1 MKKSILL
8 FTFLA
13 LIILGCKSKKDV
25 NNYHLM
31 DVNPEYAAYVSAYTS
46 GLISTES
53 PIKILIQADIP
64 LEINDD
70 KSLKKQVLHFKPS
83 LKGTTYL
90 VDNTTLEFR
99 PDEKLKQGE
108 IYTAT
113 LELES
118 IVPTIPKELQDF
130 QFQFQAKKQDYSVS
144 LEGIQNTDAGQGNYK
159 FVGNVFTAD
168 VADASEINKMLSAK
182 FNGKELPVSWEHS
195 QNRRNHRFTIDGIA
209 SKDKAENLVLKWK
222 GSAIATKKDEK
233 NEFAIPAVNDFKVTQ
248 IKAISTPEQYI
259 SINFSEPIQN
269 DQFVDGLIE
278 LEKTNKSQETDDNYY
293 SDEKENYIKSTIING
308 NELKVYT
315 SKKIGGE
322 YALNIFPGISSSYG
336 NKIETKQTETLNFVN
351 LYPQVKF
358 VGNGSIIPSSDG
370 KVNLPFQA
378 VGLKAVRV
386 EITQIF
392 ENNIHQFF
400 QYNHFDET
408 NNLRPV
414 GQKVLSKVIPISNSD
429 NFNSNELN
437 VYQLELSK
445 FIEPQPGAIYN
456 VEFSFEHRFAVYPCS
471 GVQNQEEFL
480 ARVEPERDNYDADSE
495 MYTYDYYDYYYPED
509 YNWNDRNNP
518 CTVSYYT
525 SDKKVSKSIL
535 ASNLGITFKTGKNRI
550 AYASVSDIV
559 SSDPMENVKIK
570 AYDLQNQLV
579 GEGSTDGNG
588 FAEFNLK
595 RQPFL
600 VIAEKNKQKNYIR
613 VDNGSSLSLSNFDV
627 EGESSANSLGGF
639 IYGERGVWRPGDKIH
654 LTFVSDPSVLNVS
667 DQQPA
672 ILELNGPDGQLMQR
686 KVNTAPVN
694 GFYTFELETAPDA
707 KTGNWSAEVKL
718 GGRTFYKT
726 VKIETIKP
734 NRLKI
739 NTIFPNDVLTKSTTS
754 SGFKIKANWL
764 SGAEAQSLK
773 ATVTGHLF
781 SEDTK
786 FKSFP
791 NYIFSDPSRSF
802 PMQELTLFEG
812 NLNANG
818 EATISTNMNLDYDAP
833 GMLKLG
839 VFTKVFEAG
848 GDFSTS
854 YVTKDFSPYTSY
866 VGLKIPSKNDYF
878 EMLETGK
885 EHRIEVASVDFKGN
899 PISKDRLEVSIYRM
913 KNSWWYNSDDNDLAY
928 YVNRNYEFLQE
939 EKTAM
944 TTNGKGSFTLQ
955 VPNEEYGNYFIRIYD
970 PVSGHATGKTIWFD
984 WPDWRSRSD
993 GNSESAAILNF
1004 KADKTAYKVG
1014 ETAQITLPSSV
1025 AGRALVSFENGTKVI
1040 ERKWIKTAEGNTKF
1054 DVKITPEMAPNFYVN
1069 ISLLQPHNATTNDRP
1084 IRMYGVIPIRVE
1096 NPDRKLEP
1104 QISAPESIRPNSSY
1118 TVSVSEK
1125 SGGPMTYTLAVVD
1138 EGLLGITNFQTPDI
1152 FKHFNQKQALGVN
1165 TWDIFNY
1172 VLGAYGGRIESV
1184 FTIGGDQALAN
1195 SNKEKINRFKP
1206 VVTFLGPFTLAKGEK
1221 KSHNLKMENYIGA
1234 VKVMVVAGQKSAFG
1248 SAEKNIFVKQPLM
1261 TLTSLPRVL
1270 NPGDEITLPVNVFA
1284 MDAKIKNAQV
1294 SIKSNDLIQIDG
1306 SSSQNLTFSK
1316 IGDQMA
1322 TFKLKIPEKLGK
1334 ATLTI
1339 RAVSGNEKTSEEIEI
1354 EVRSPNPPMT
1364 FTDSKEISG
1373 SGNWDGTYQPFGMK
1387 GTTDTKLVLSS
1398 VPAMNLDARLRYL
1411 IQYPHGCV
1419 EQITSSAFPQ
1429 LYLEK
1434 LTQLTDAQKKSTQYN
1449 VEETL
1454 KKLKSYQT
1462 PSGGLAYWPGL
1473 GDADKWGSTYA
1484 LHFILKAEETGYKL
1498 PAGLKEGLI
1507 KYQKKIAK
1515 DWNGYNEKYYYNDLD
1530 QAYRLYTLALSG
1542 NSELGLMNRL
1552 KEKKTNVT
1560 TVWRLAAAYQLAGQG
1575 SIAKKLVADLP
1586 NTVKEYKF
1594 NAYTYGSSVRDDAMI
1609 LETLTLLGERD
1620 KGLVLLKKIAA
1631 HLHSDSWYSTQ
1642 TTSYSLLAISEYLG
1656 KNKAGSNIDA
1666 TVRINGKSSK
1676 ISGNKPFVNVDL
1688 PEASGSFSVVNH
1700 SGGILFVD
1708 LVRSGVSME
1717 ENIPE
1722 IQKNLGLKVTYFNMD
1737 NEAIDPSQLS
1747 QGTDF
1752 KCVVNIT
1759 NPGMM
1764 GNYKEL
1770 TLTQMF
1776 PSGWEIINKRL
1787 NNQATSAQNTGLNY
1801 QDFRDDRVYSYFD
1814 LSAAQQI
1821 SVTILLNATYKGDYY
1836 LPATYCE
1843 AMYDNSIQ
1851 AVVPGKR
1858 IRVN

>member
-1 MKKSILL
+1 MKNFTPFLL
-8 FTFLA
+8 LLLVFTLS
-13 LIILGCKSKKDV
+13 CKSKKDS
-25 NNYHLM
+25 NTYHM
-31 DVNPEYAAYVSAYTS
+31 MEVNPEYAAYVSAYTS
-46 GLISTES
+46 GLVSTES
-53 PIKILIQADIP
+53 SIKILLQSPIP
-64 LEINDD
+64 LEINED
-70 KSLKKQVLHFKPS
+70 KSLKKEIIQFKPS
-83 LKGTTYL
+83 IKGKTYL
-90 VDNTTLEFR
+90 LDDSTLEFR
-99 PDEKLKQGE
+99 PDERLKQGE
-108 IYTAT
+108 LYTAT
-113 LELES
+113 VELKP
-118 IVPTIPKELQDF
+118 IIPNIPNELKDF
-130 QFQFQAKKQDYSVS
+130 KFQFQAKKQDYSVS
-144 LEGIQNTDAGQGNYK
+144 LDGIQNTDKGQGNYK
-159 FVGNVFTAD
+159 FIGNLYTAD
-168 VADASEINKMLSAK
+168 VADASDINKMLSAK
-182 FNGKELPVSWEHS
+182 FNGKDLPISWEHS
-195 QNRRNHRFTIDGIA
+195 QNKRSHRFTVDGIT
-209 SKDKAENLVLKWK
+209 SKDKAENLILKWK
-222 GSAIATKKDEK
+222 GSAISTKNDQKT
-233 NEFAIPAVNDFKVTQ
+233 EFLIPAIDDFTVTQ
-248 IKAISTPEQYI
+248 IKSISTPEQYI
-259 SINFSEPIQN
+259 SINFSEPLQS
-269 DQFVDGLIE
+269 DLFLDGLIE
-278 LEKTNKSQETDDNYY
+278 LVKTNKSEETDDYS
-293 SDEKENYIKSTIING
+293 SDEQDSYIKSTIING

-322 YALNIFPGISSSYG
+322 YELNIYPGITSSYG
-336 NKIETKQTETLNFVN
+336 NKIETLKTENIDFVN

-386 EITQIF
+386 EITKIF

-400 QYNHFDET
+400 QYNHFDQT

-445 FIEPQPGAIYN
+445 FIEPEPGAIYN
-456 VEFSFEHRFAVYPCS
+456 VEFSFDQQFAVYPCT
-471 GVQNQEEFL
+471 GVQHREEFL
-480 ARVEPERDNYDADSE
+480 AKVQPERDDYEAQSE
-495 MYTYDYYDYYYPED
+495 MYEYEYYEYYYPDD
-509 YNWNDRNNP
+509 YNWQDRDNP

-525 SDKKVSKSIL
+525 SDRKVSKNVL
-535 ASNLGITFKTGKNRI
+535 ASNIGITYKSGKNRT
-550 AYASVSDIV
+550 AYVSVSDIV

-570 AYDLQNQLV
+570 AYDLQNQLA

-588 FAEFNLK
+588 FAEFKLNRK
-595 RQPFL
+595 PFL
-600 VIAEKNKQKNYIR
+600 IIAEKNNQKNYIR

-639 IYGERGVWRPGDKIH
+639 IYGERGVWRPGDKIY
-654 LTFVSDPSVLNVS
+654 LTFVSDPSVLNIS

-672 ILELNGPDGQLMQR
+672 ILELKGPDGQLMQR

-718 GGRTFYKT
+718 GGQTFYKS

-739 NTIFPNDVLTKSTTS
+739 NTIFANEILTKSTGS
-754 SGFKIKANWL
+754 DGFKIKANWL
-764 SGAEAQSLK
+764 SGAEAQNLK

-781 SEDTK
+781 SEETK
-786 FKSFP
+786 FKAFP
-791 NYIFSDPSRSF
+791 NFIFSDPSRSF

-812 NLNANG
+812 NLNSNG
-818 EATISTNMNLDYDAP
+818 VASISTNMNLDQDAP

-854 YVTKDFSPYTSY
+854 YVTQDFSPYTSY

-885 EHRIEVASVDFKGN
+885 EHSIQVASVDFKGN
-899 PISKDRLEVSIYRM
+899 PISKDKLEVSIYRM
-913 KNSWWYNSDDNDLAY
+913 KNSWWYNSDNNDLAY
-928 YVNRNYEFLQE
+928 YVNRQYEFLQE
-939 EKTAM
+939 EKVVVTQ
-944 TTNGKGSFTLQ
+944 NGKGNFTLQ

-970 PVSGHATGKTIWFD
+970 PVSGHAAGKTIWFD

-993 GNSESAAILNF
+993 GASESAAILNF
-1004 KADKTAYKVG
+1004 KADKTSYKVG

-1040 ERKWIKTAEGNTKF
+1040 DRKWIKTTEGHTQF

-1096 NPDRKLEP
+1096 NPDRKLNP
-1104 QISAPESIRPNSSY
+1104 QINAPESIRPNSSY
-1118 TVSVSEK
+1118 SVSVSEK
-1125 SGGPMTYTLAVVD
+1125 SGSPMTYTLAVVD
-1138 EGLLGITNFQTPDI
+1138 EGLLGITNFKTPDI

-1165 TWDIFNY
+1165 TWDVFNY

-1184 FTIGGDQALAN
+1184 FTIGGDQALEN

-1206 VVTFLGPFTLAKGEK
+1206 VVTFLGPFTLEKGEK
-1221 KSHNLKMENYIGA
+1221 KSHNLKMENYIGS
-1234 VKVMVVAGQKSAFG
+1234 VKVMVVAGHNSAFG
-1248 SAEKNIFVKQPLM
+1248 SAEKNIAVKQPLM

-1270 NPGDEITLPVNVFA
+1270 NPGDEITLPINVFA
-1284 MDAKIKNAQV
+1284 MENNIKNVQV
-1294 SIKSNDLIQIDG
+1294 SIKSNDLIQIEG
-1306 SSSQNLTFSK
+1306 NSSQSLTFAK
-1316 IGDQMA
+1316 IGDQLA
-1322 TFKLKIPEKLGK
+1322 NFKLKIPEKLGK

-1339 RAVSGNEKTSEEIEI
+1339 SAISGNERTSEEIEI

-1364 FTDSKEISG
+1364 FTDSKEISANQDW
-1373 SGNWDGTYQPFGMK
+1373 SGEYQPFGMV
-1387 GTTDTKLVLSS
+1387 GTTETKLMLSS
-1398 VPAMNLDARLRYL
+1398 VPAMNLEERLRYL

-1429 LYLEK
+1429 LYLDK
-1434 LTQLTDAQKKSTQYN
+1434 LTQLTDIQKKSTQSN

-1454 KKLKSYQT
+1454 KKYKSYQT

-1473 GDADKWGSTYA
+1473 GDADQWGSSYA
-1484 LHFILKAEETGYKL
+1484 FHFILKAEEMGYKL

-1515 DWNGYNEKYYYNDLD
+1515 DWSGYNEKYYYNDLD

-1552 KEKKTNVT
+1552 KEKKTSVS

-1594 NAYTYGSSVRDDAMI
+1594 NAYTYGSSQRDDAMI
-1609 LETLTLLGERD
+1609 LETLTLLGDRD
-1620 KGLVLLKKIAA
+1620 KGLVVLKKIASN
-1631 HLHSDSWYSTQ
+1631 LNSDSWYSTQ
-1642 TTSYSLLAISEYLG
+1642 TTAYSLLAVSEYLG
-1656 KNKAGSNIDA
+1656 KNKVGSQINA
-1666 TVRINGKSSK
+1666 TVTINGKSTK
-1676 ISGNKPFVNVDL
+1676 ITGNKPFVNVAL
-1688 PEASGSFSVVNH
+1688 PERAGNYSVVNN
-1700 SGGILFVD
+1700 SGGVLFVD

-1717 ENIPE
+1717 ENLPE
-1722 IQKNLGLKVTYFNMD
+1722 TQKNLGMKVSYFNLE
-1737 NEAIDPSQLS
+1737 NEPIDPTKLS

-1776 PSGWEIINKRL
+1776 PSGWEIINTRL
-1787 NNQATSAQNTGLNY
+1787 NNQAISAQNIGLNY

-1814 LSAAQQI
+1814 LSAAQQV
-1821 SVTILLNATYKGDYY
+1821 SVTILLNATYKGYYY

-1851 AVVPGKR
+1851 AIIPGKR
-1858 IRVN
+1858 VRID